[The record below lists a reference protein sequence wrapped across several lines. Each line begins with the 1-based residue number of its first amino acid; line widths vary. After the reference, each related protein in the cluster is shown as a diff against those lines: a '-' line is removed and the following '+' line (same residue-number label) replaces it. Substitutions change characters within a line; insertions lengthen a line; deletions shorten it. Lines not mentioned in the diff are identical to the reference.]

1 MEIKRICQIY
11 FSPTGTTEKV
21 VQAVSAALAD
31 DLDVKSFIYD
41 FTLPQARTSF
51 PQLAPTDL
59 VLFGCPTYAGR
70 LPNLLLKYLDTI
82 DGSGA
87 IAVPI
92 VTFGNRAFDN
102 SLIELRNIL
111 EAHGF
116 HTIAAAAFACEHS
129 FSTTL
134 GAGRPDADDLA
145 EAATFA
151 HAVTGKL
158 AALAALDTL
167 PAPIAVDGDAEAGYY
182 QPRDRHGVF
191 IDIRKVKPLTS
202 DACDQCGLC
211 AAACPMG
218 AIDPSD
224 VTKVP
229 GICIKCGACIK
240 KCPQSAKYYDDTG
253 YLYHKEELEAM
264 YGVRRAANSFY
275 LSF

>member
-1 MEIKRICQIY
+1 MQTTSQKQQPLHML
-11 FSPTGTTEKV
+11 SP
-21 VQAVSAALAD
+21 
-31 DLDVKSFIYD
+31 
-41 FTLPQARTSF
+41 
-51 PQLAPTDL
+51 
-59 VLFGCPTYAGR
+59 
-70 LPNLLLKYLDTI
+70 
-82 DGSGA
+82 
-87 IAVPI
+87 
-92 VTFGNRAFDN
+92 
-102 SLIELRNIL
+102 
-111 EAHGF
+111 
-116 HTIAAAAFACEHS
+116 
-129 FSTTL
+129 
-134 GAGRPDADDLA
+134 
-145 EAATFA
+145 
-151 HAVTGKL
+151 GKL

-167 PAPIAVDGDAEAGYY
+167 PAPIAVDGDAEADYY
-182 QPRDRHGVF
+182 QPSNRHGVF

-211 AAACPMG
+211 AAVCPMG

>member
-21 VQAVSAALAD
+21 VCAIAEALTD
-31 DLDVKSFIYD
+31 DLGIESFLYD

-51 PQLAPTDL
+51 PQLAETDL

-116 HTIAAAAFACEHS
+116 HTIAASAFACEHS

-145 EAATFA
+145 EAAIFA

-158 AALAALDTL
+158 TALVALDTL
-167 PAPIAVDGDAEAGYY
+167 SAPIAVDGDAKAGYY

-211 AAACPMG
+211 AAVCPMG

-224 VTKVP
+224 VMKVP

-264 YGVRRAANSFY
+264 YGVCRAANSFY

>member
-1 MEIKRICQIY
+1 MKLY
-11 FSPTGTTEKV
+11 FGNAVTT
-21 VQAVSAALAD
+21 ATTLMILALLGYIGVSVWNRGNIACWGR
-31 DLDVKSFIYD
+31 
-41 FTLPQARTSF
+41 RT
-51 PQLAPTDL
+51 
-59 VLFGCPTYAGR
+59 
-70 LPNLLLKYLDTI
+70 LLLLVFGLGVCCFAAARDGLDKTMQHTI

>member
-1 MEIKRICQIY
+1 MR
-11 FSPTGTTEKV
+11 
-21 VQAVSAALAD
+21 VSTPSRPRSARAGR
-31 DLDVKSFIYD
+31 
-41 FTLPQARTSF
+41 TPRTS
-51 PQLAPTDL
+51 Q
-59 VLFGCPTYAGR
+59 
-70 LPNLLLKYLDTI
+70 
-82 DGSGA
+82 
-87 IAVPI
+87 
-92 VTFGNRAFDN
+92 
-102 SLIELRNIL
+102 
-111 EAHGF
+111 
-116 HTIAAAAFACEHS
+116 
-129 FSTTL
+129 
-134 GAGRPDADDLA
+134 

-211 AAACPMG
+211 AAVCPMG

-224 VTKVP
+224 VMKVP

>member
-1 MEIKRICQIY
+1 MQDGC
-11 FSPTGTTEKV
+11 
-21 VQAVSAALAD
+21 
-31 DLDVKSFIYD
+31 
-41 FTLPQARTSF
+41 RT
-51 PQLAPTDL
+51 
-59 VLFGCPTYAGR
+59 
-70 LPNLLLKYLDTI
+70 LLLKYLDTI

-102 SLIELRNIL
+102 SLIELCNIL

-145 EAATFA
+145 EAAIFA

-211 AAACPMG
+211 AAVCPMG

-224 VTKVP
+224 VMKVP
-229 GICIKCGACIK
+229 GICIKCGAASKNARRAPNTMTIRAISIIRKSSKLC
-240 KCPQSAKYYDDTG
+240 T
-253 YLYHKEELEAM
+253 
-264 YGVRRAANSFY
+264 GVRRAANSFY